1 VLNAAIALRS
11 QEVSRAIEQ
20 RSCDGDSNA
29 SAHAARR
36 VDRIIIIIV
45 VVVVVVIIDLVVIDS
60 VTITCVF
67 NGLVAVA
74 LAIAVAIT
82 VGCAAH
88 AVAGERDA
96 RDGSCGGVY

>member
-36 VDRIIIIIV
+36 VDRIIIII